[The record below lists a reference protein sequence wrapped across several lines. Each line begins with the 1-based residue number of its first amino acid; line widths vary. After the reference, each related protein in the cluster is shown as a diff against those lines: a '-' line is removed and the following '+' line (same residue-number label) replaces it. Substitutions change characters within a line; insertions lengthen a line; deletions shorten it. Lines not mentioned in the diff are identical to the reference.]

1 MTQKIGSRFR
11 SLTSHNPN
19 QTLHSDGARR
29 TPWINDREAA
39 ASGWIFHEIEE
50 MKTTEFVWGYQD
62 NIFCF
67 VTEARESLLTGY
79 SATEPQRSPLR
90 PAEIGLLNCFSTDS
104 TTLFL
109 WCWPWESCVL
119 FLWPSCTPRLPHL
132 LQRLVPAELGRSSP
146 FRSLCARGKRLPWET
161 FSVLTFTAGALK
173 FEFA

>member
-19 QTLHSDGARR
+19 QTLHSDCARC

-67 VTEARESLLTGY
+67 VTEARRVSTHWLFCIRAPAL
-79 SATEPQRSPLR
+79 PLR
-90 PAEIGLLNCFSTDS
+90 PAQICLLNCFFTDS
-104 TTLFL
+104 TTLSL
-109 WCWPWESCVL
+109 WCGPWESCVL

-132 LQRLVPAELGRSSP
+132 LQPLVPAELGRSSP
-146 FRSLCARGKRLPWET
+146 VRSLCAQGKRLPWET